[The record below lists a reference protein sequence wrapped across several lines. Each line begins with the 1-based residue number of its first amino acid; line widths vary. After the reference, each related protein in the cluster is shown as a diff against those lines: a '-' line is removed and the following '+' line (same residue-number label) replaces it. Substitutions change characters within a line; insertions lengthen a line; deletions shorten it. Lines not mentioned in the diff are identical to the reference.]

1 MKYISVYSGYKE
13 NTGLTIYVKKSQ
25 TVNAILT
32 PFYSS
37 ETQIVAY
44 KNAANNAKNTV
55 ADLEVNQ
62 KTKEKAKTQTSCV
75 VLSHCC
81 IKNLYFFSKN
91 PKSTLYVDPT
101 KCINQRNF

>member
-13 NTGLTIYVKKSQ
+13 NTGLTIYVKKIQ

-44 KNAANNAKNTV
+44 KNAA
-55 ADLEVNQ
+55 L
-62 KTKEKAKTQTSCV
+62 
-75 VLSHCC
+75 
-81 IKNLYFFSKN
+81 IM
-91 PKSTLYVDPT
+91 PKILWQ
-101 KCINQRNF
+101 I